1 VDDIGA
7 DKMDLGAS
15 LKLLGNSIILGAVQ
29 LYAESYALS
38 DAIGFDPA
46 VFHELHR
53 GSHGV
58 SVEHQLT

>member
-1 VDDIGA
+1 
-7 DKMDLGAS
+7 MDLGAS